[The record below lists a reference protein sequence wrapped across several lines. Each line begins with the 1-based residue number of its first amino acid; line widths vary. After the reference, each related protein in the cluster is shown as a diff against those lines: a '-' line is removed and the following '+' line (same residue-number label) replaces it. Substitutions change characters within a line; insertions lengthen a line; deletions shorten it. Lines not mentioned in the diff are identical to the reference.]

1 MSKFHKILVILII
14 VLAIE
19 FLMIYIGY
27 RTNLKTNAPGRT
39 DMYNRECFMVL
50 DNATYNIGF
59 MSTS

>member
-27 RTNLKTNAPGRT
+27 KTNLKTNSPGQT
-39 DMYNRECFMVL
+39 DMYNKESYIVL
-50 DNATYNIGF
+50 THVTNNF
-59 MSTS
+59 